1 MADSKLIL
9 EIGARLDATFS
20 SAFSSAQAKINAL
33 GKELSELKY
42 KQNLIKRFEIDTQ
55 NLETAKQRL
64 EAARQKVDDLRKAAA
79 NDPTGSLNKQLAAA
93 EREAEKLNTTLG
105 KTEERL
111 QRTKERME
119 SAGLSAENTGQQL
132 ETLAKQA
139 EKVEKAIASKGA
151 AMERNNR
158 LLGQFKLSVLDVA
171 DSYKTLAAGLLA
183 TKSAVAVL
191 AAAVA
196 GAVPVLGQMAATG
209 GMIAATFMSTLH
221 IAGVTKEMQG
231 LADTTGMTT
240 QSLRELQLL
249 SGFEGVDRS
258 IAEFGDATKSLEA
271 INQRIMQIGWSGTK
285 NDNFAAYLDEIGI
298 NVDELR
304 GKKPDEVLLLIDD
317 ALKKTGAT
325 ARETENFFEAIAG
338 KGTAALIP
346 LLQKQNA
353 ELALAR
359 QYISDVGA
367 IQSES
372 EIAAMTQTNKELSLF
387 KIGLEGVATR
397 LSVVGSNVVNTL
409 GPNIRQLFIDAKKP
423 IAEWGEAV
431 DKTLKKFKADL
442 DSGGWGMA
450 FSNMFK
456 AAYPTLHQFVSSA
469 AAFGRGYG
477 QTFIGPM
484 LEELKKGYAGISN
497 ALAGAGGA
505 EALGR
510 GMGEAMQ
517 PVISIVHN
525 VVGAVKLLIA
535 NWDTLKTVASFTPV
549 GFVVSHWDAVVSV
562 FSAVGN
568 GIRRVGEA
576 LGLLNPATTAS
587 ASGVQIFLAAL
598 GGLLAASASTK
609 LALGLVGA
617 AVSTFA
623 FALGPLAS
631 ALGIAATA
639 FKTLALAAIA
649 NPIGAAIAVIAAG
662 AVLIYANWDKIS
674 GWWSGLWSGIKS
686 AASNFAS
693 WWSSWT
699 LKEIAA
705 DVTFDTLVWAYE
717 KGQAFSAWWNSW
729 ELPMRN
735 ADVEYGMMEYAY
747 DLGKRFANWW
757 NSLTLKS
764 IIADIKMPELPSV
777 FEWGKSIGK
786 DLADGA
792 AEGLNRAT
800 SHITAAEKT
809 ANKIPL
815 VMRAALDTHSPSKIT
830 EAIGADTAAGLG
842 LGIEKEEKKVK
853 SAAEKTAQAAA
864 DGFKS
869 VMEGITKQT
878 LQLTAGDEAARRYEL
893 SLQGI
898 EGANQNAVIA
908 AEAHIKA
915 LEAQKKK
922 TDDAKA
928 ATEATAKTYK
938 DAMDRLQ
945 GQTLALTQGEEAGRR
960 WELTLQGI
968 VGSNQNAVIA
978 AQNHI
983 KALEEQK
990 KKTGESKTAFEDA
1003 QKAVK
1008 ESSHDLDIATKGL
1021 GLNDEQLQAL
1031 TLSYKQGYTPEMA
1044 RAQAASEAKTKTLV
1058 ELRAAQIR
1066 VRESLDASEKTLK
1079 IAKQSIGSTDEQ
1091 LHALTLSYEKGYT
1104 PALAKAVAATEA
1116 KTKVLQSF
1124 RTDLKSLNDEQAILQ
1139 ARLKGGEIAA
1149 RAAELGL
1156 KGYNTEQIA
1165 GIQGAEAFNKKLSE
1179 TIKLATGIGDAITE
1193 GLFSG
1198 NWKSA
1203 GQSILGEL
1211 KTTFVDPLK
1220 QSLSDAISQG
1230 LANGPNGGIYG
1241 SIAKLLNFDG
1251 IKGAL
1256 GGVGN
1261 SIGGLFSGI
1270 AASAANGFTGIG
1282 TAISGGLSG
1291 IMGSFGTLVSAIPGW
1306 GWALAGVAGLAKL
1319 FGGPSDPKL
1328 RFTQGAIDNQAM
1340 LEQGGHGGHA
1350 HNYKTAFGTIGAT
1363 AASDKIGRE
1372 KDFVP
1377 KFHAMMQ
1384 QMQGLDQMIADT
1396 MPHHVAKFTAALKG
1410 LETSGFSIGDMLKQR
1425 YQTVFST
1432 LPEELQK
1439 AMANGRD
1446 MTKLTAEEIIAE
1458 FGKLSEVAKSGLA
1471 TSLQSL
1477 GLNLGKTQDSALA
1490 AAVGLTNLMG
1500 GIDKVKAANDFFYA
1514 EFFSDEERKQAT
1526 LKQASSAVRDFNKE
1540 LGLSGKAAIDS
1551 HAEFKKYV
1559 LGLDLTTEAGRKAYA
1574 QAMAVAGS
1582 LDAVADA
1589 AKAAAAQHAEVMDMT
1604 RKLGI
1609 DFGGMGPKAQAASSA
1624 LVQLM
1629 GGMDKLTQATNFYYD
1644 QFYSDKEK
1652 EQLTLAQAAVDV
1664 RNFNKGL
1671 GLSGDAAIDTAA
1683 EFRKYVGGL
1692 NLQTEEGRKAYAQAM
1707 NIARSMDT
1715 VADSGKSVNKLMAE
1729 LPRDMIKMFQGVK
1742 KPLDDAGTAVDKNA
1756 KLAAES
1762 MQTLSNKSKLVS
1774 DNATTASTNLQT
1786 MRTAVVALADV
1797 LVKKAG
1803 EISAAAATT
1812 TTTTTTSTSDG
1823 SHALGLRTVPF
1834 DGYRAILHKNEAV
1847 IPARDAAI
1855 LRLGLPV
1862 QMDAQT
1868 NILALDAANDS
1879 QSTQLPVGVTP
1890 LPQRV
1895 TQALQRVSHTT
1906 QATASASTAPITITI
1921 NAAPGQDAAQIAA
1934 EVERALKRHQAQQAR
1949 LLRAQHRDMG

>member
-33 GKELSELKY
+33 GRELSELKH
-42 KQNLIKRFEIDTQ
+42 KQNLIRRFEIDTQ
-55 NLETAKQRL
+55 NVETAKQRL

-158 LLGQFKLSVLDVA
+158 LLGQFKVSVLDVA

-191 AAAVA
+191 SAAVA
-196 GAVPVLGQMAATG
+196 GAVPVLGQMAAVY
-209 GMIAATFMSTLH
+209 GMAFGTALSTANVAAVSKELENLHRTTEISKQSLQGWRLAGRFEGIAADMN
-221 IAGVTKEMQG
+221 A
-231 LADTTGMTT
+231 
-240 QSLRELQLL
+240 
-249 SGFEGVDRS
+249 
-258 IAEFGDATKSLEA
+258 FGDMSKVFEKLNTSVKSLDTEEGKA
-271 INQRIMQIGWSGTK
+271 
-285 NDNFAAYLDEIGI
+285 FAASMQSIGLSVDDLKNKKADEA
-298 NVDELR
+298 
-304 GKKPDEVLLLIDD
+304 LLLIGDALSKSKLTDAQKSTVLAGIADD
-317 ALKKTGAT
+317 AANL
-325 ARETENFFEAIAG
+325 
-338 KGTAALIP
+338 LP
-346 LLQKQNA
+346 LLEKNGQKFGEIMQYANA
-353 ELALAR
+353 
-359 QYISDVGA
+359 VGA
-367 IQSES
+367 IQSDAQL
-372 EIAAMTQTNKELSLF
+372 AAMKQTNTELSYF
-387 KIGLEGVATR
+387 KLGLEGVQTQ
-397 LSVVGSNVVNTL
+397 LSAVGSNVVNTL

-456 AAYPTLHQFVSSA
+456 AASPTLHQFVSSA

-484 LEELKKGYAGISN
+484 LEELKKGYAGISS

-505 EALGR
+505 EHLGKS
-510 GMGEAMQ
+510 MGEAMQ

-674 GWWSGLWSGIKS
+674 GWWSGLWGGIKS
-686 AASNFAS
+686 TVSGAWTSIKSSVVDTGASIAQSVSKTWADVSTSVSGAWGSIKQGAATAWTSIVPTVSAGLNAFRQAHVVAFEGVKNLIGPLWTGIANATRAGLSAIAGVASAGWSIVKQGAELAGTGIKTVVSDWWAAVKTIFSGAWTALKTIVSTGWAGIKTLTQAGTQAIQGDFSGAWKTIKAGVSNF
-693 WWSSWT
+693 
-699 LKEIAA
+699 IA
-705 DVTFDTLVWAYE
+705 DVLAALRKSV
-717 KGQAFSAWWNSW
+717 GAFA
-729 ELPMRN
+729 
-735 ADVEYGMMEYAY
+735 
-747 DLGKRFANWW
+747 
-757 NSLTLKS
+757 
-764 IIADIKMPELPSV
+764 
-777 FEWGKSIGK
+777 SIGK
-786 DLADGA
+786 DMLAGLARGIADGA
-792 AEGLNRAT
+792 A
-800 SHITAAEKT
+800 AAVSK
-809 ANKIPL
+809 AKAVAGDVYSSVKGFFQI
-815 VMRAALDTHSPSKIT
+815 HSPSRLM
-830 EAIGADTAAGLG
+830 AGLG
-842 LGIEKEEKKVK
+842 LEVSTGLAVGIE
-853 SAAEKTAQAAA
+853 SAGDKAVQAATSVSVSVSEQ
-864 DGFKS
+864 FKS
-869 VMEGITKQT
+869 LGDDINKS
-878 LQLTAGDEAARRYEL
+878 LTD
-893 SLQGI
+893 SF
-898 EGANQNAVIA
+898 
-908 AEAHIKA
+908 
-915 LEAQKKK
+915 
-922 TDDAKA
+922 
-928 ATEATAKTYK
+928 
-938 DAMDRLQ
+938 M
-945 GQTLALTQGEEAGRR
+945 
-960 WELTLQGI
+960 
-968 VGSNQNAVIA
+968 
-978 AQNHI
+978 
-983 KALEEQK
+983 
-990 KKTGESKTAFEDA
+990 
-1003 QKAVK
+1003 
-1008 ESSHDLDIATKGL
+1008 
-1021 GLNDEQLQAL
+1021 
-1031 TLSYKQGYTPEMA
+1031 
-1044 RAQAASEAKTKTLV
+1044 
-1058 ELRAAQIR
+1058 
-1066 VRESLDASEKTLK
+1066 SLDFSNLGQSLTGLFKQHVVQPILSDALK
-1079 IAKQSIGSTDEQ
+1079 P
-1091 LHALTLSYEKGYT
+1091 LSDG
-1104 PALAKAVAATEA
+1104 LAKA
-1116 KTKVLQSF
+1116 
-1124 RTDLKSLNDEQAILQ
+1124 
-1139 ARLKGGEIAA
+1139 
-1149 RAAELGL
+1149 
-1156 KGYNTEQIA
+1156 
-1165 GIQGAEAFNKKLSE
+1165 
-1179 TIKLATGIGDAITE
+1179 
-1193 GLFSG
+1193 
-1198 NWKSA
+1198 
-1203 GQSILGEL
+1203 
-1211 KTTFVDPLK
+1211 
-1220 QSLSDAISQG
+1220 
-1230 LANGPNGGIYG
+1230 
-1241 SIAKLLNFDG
+1241 
-1251 IKGAL
+1251 L
-1256 GGVGN
+1256 GGLSKTLSS
-1261 SIGGLFSGI
+1261 SIGGMFGGLGNLFGGGLGSLIGGGLM
-1270 AASAANGFTGIG
+1270 AGIG
-1282 TAISGGLSG
+1282 TLIKGLFKKGGN
-1291 IMGSFGTLVSAIPGW
+1291 LVFS
-1306 GWALAGVAGLAKL
+1306 
-1319 FGGPSDPKL
+1319 
-1328 RFTQGAIDNQAM
+1328 QGMQQGQQ
-1340 LEQGGHGGHA
+1340 LTGQGGHNGQEHWRQTDLGL
-1350 HNYKTAFGTIGAT
+1350 IGAT
-1363 AASDKIGRE
+1363 NQSNKIGRE
-1372 KDFVP
+1372 QGFVP
-1377 KFHAMMQ
+1377 EFHKM
-1384 QMQGLDQMIADT
+1384 LDSMSALDAMIAQT
-1396 MPHHVAKFTAALKG
+1396 IPNSVGKIKEALAGMEQK
-1410 LETSGFSIGDMLKQR
+1410 GFSTADMLKQR
-1425 YQTVFST
+1425 YQTVFSV
-1432 LPEELQK
+1432 LPVELQR

-1471 TSLQSL
+1471 ASLQSL

-1490 AAVGLTNLMG
+1490 AAVGLTNLMS

-1514 EFFSDEERKQAT
+1514 EFFSDEERKQAI

-1589 AKAAAAQHAEVMDMT
+1589 AKAAAAQHAEVIDLT

-1629 GGMDKLTQATNFYYD
+1629 GGMDKLTQASNFYYD

-1671 GLSGDAAIDTAA
+1671 GLSGSAAIDTAA

-1762 MQTLSNKSKLVS
+1762 MQSLSNKSKLVS

-1786 MRTAVVALADV
+1786 MKTAVVALADV

-1803 EISAAAATT
+1803 EISAAASAT
-1812 TTTTTTSTSDG
+1812 SKSGSGGSDG

-1834 DGYRAILHKNEAV
+1834 DGYRAILHRGEAV
-1847 IPARDAAI
+1847 IPARDAAL

-1868 NILALDAANDS
+1868 NILSLESANDS
-1879 QSTQLPVGVTP
+1879 PPTQLPAGVTP

-1906 QATASASTAPITITI
+1906 QATVSASTAPITITI
-1921 NAAPGQDAAQIAA
+1921 NAAAGQDATQIAA
-1934 EVERALKRHQAQQAR
+1934 EVERVLKRHQMQQAR
-1949 LLRAQHRDMG
+1949 QARAQHRDMG

>member
-9 EIGARLDATFS
+9 EIGARLGADFAT
-20 SAFSSAQAKINAL
+20 AFSSAQAKINAL
-33 GKELSELKY
+33 GQELSELKR
-42 KQNLIKRFEIDTQ
+42 KQALLKKFEIDTQ
-55 NLETAKQRL
+55 NVETAKQRL

-158 LLGQFKLSVLDVA
+158 LLGQLKVSVLDVA

-191 AAAVA
+191 SAAVA

-285 NDNFAAYLDEIGI
+285 NDNFAAYLDKIGI

-338 KGTAALIP
+338 KGTSALIP

-631 ALGIAATA
+631 ALGIVATA

-674 GWWSGLWSGIKS
+674 GWWSGLWGGVKSTVSNAWTSIKSSVVDTGASIAQSVSKTWADVSTSVSGAWGSIKQGASTAWAAIVPSVSAGLNAFRQAHVVAFEGVKNLIAPLWTGIVNATRAGLSAIAGVASAGWSIVKQGAELAGTGIKTVVS
-686 AASNFAS
+686 GWWAAVKTIFSGAWTALKTIVSTGWAGIKTLIQAGTQAIQGDFSGAWKTIKTGVSNF
-693 WWSSWT
+693 
-699 LKEIAA
+699 IA
-705 DVTFDTLVWAYE
+705 DVLAALRKSVGD
-717 KGQAFSAWWNSW
+717 
-729 ELPMRN
+729 
-735 ADVEYGMMEYAY
+735 
-747 DLGKRFANWW
+747 FA
-757 NSLTLKS
+757 
-764 IIADIKMPELPSV
+764 
-777 FEWGKSIGK
+777 SIGK
-786 DLADGA
+786 DMLAGLARGIADVA
-792 AEGLNRAT
+792 A
-800 SHITAAEKT
+800 AAVSK
-809 ANKIPL
+809 AKAVAGDVYSSVKGFFQI
-815 VMRAALDTHSPSKIT
+815 HSPSRLM
-830 EAIGADTAAGLG
+830 AGLG
-842 LGIEKEEKKVK
+842 LEVSTGLAVGIE
-853 SAAEKTAQAAA
+853 SAGGKAVQAATSVSVSVSEQ
-864 DGFKS
+864 FKS
-869 VMEGITKQT
+869 LGDDINKSLTDSFMSLDFSNLGQSLTGLFKQHVV
-878 LQLTAGDEAARRYEL
+878 QPIL
-893 SLQGI
+893 SD
-898 EGANQNAVIA
+898 
-908 AEAHIKA
+908 A
-915 LEAQKKK
+915 LKPLS
-922 TDDAKA
+922 DGLAKA
-928 ATEATAKTYK
+928 FGG
-938 DAMDRLQ
+938 L
-945 GQTLALTQGEEAGRR
+945 
-960 WELTLQGI
+960 
-968 VGSNQNAVIA
+968 
-978 AQNHI
+978 
-983 KALEEQK
+983 
-990 KKTGESKTAFEDA
+990 SKTL
-1003 QKAVK
+1003 
-1008 ESSHDLDIATKGL
+1008 SS
-1021 GLNDEQLQAL
+1021 
-1031 TLSYKQGYTPEMA
+1031 
-1044 RAQAASEAKTKTLV
+1044 
-1058 ELRAAQIR
+1058 
-1066 VRESLDASEKTLK
+1066 
-1079 IAKQSIGSTDEQ
+1079 SIGSMFGG
-1091 LHALTLSYEKGYT
+1091 LGNLFGGGLG
-1104 PALAKAVAATEA
+1104 
-1116 KTKVLQSF
+1116 
-1124 RTDLKSLNDEQAILQ
+1124 SLI
-1139 ARLKGGEIAA
+1139 GG
-1149 RAAELGL
+1149 GL
-1156 KGYNTEQIA
+1156 IA
-1165 GIQGAEAFNKKLSE
+1165 GIGTL
-1179 TIKLATGIGDAITE
+1179 IK
-1193 GLFSG
+1193 GLFKKEG
-1198 NWKSA
+1198 NLVFSQGMQA
-1203 GQSILGEL
+1203 GQQL
-1211 KTTFVDPLK
+1211 
-1220 QSLSDAISQG
+1220 
-1230 LANGPNGGIYG
+1230 
-1241 SIAKLLNFDG
+1241 
-1251 IKGAL
+1251 
-1256 GGVGN
+1256 
-1261 SIGGLFSGI
+1261 
-1270 AASAANGFTGIG
+1270 TG
-1282 TAISGGLSG
+1282 
-1291 IMGSFGTLVSAIPGW
+1291 
-1306 GWALAGVAGLAKL
+1306 
-1319 FGGPSDPKL
+1319 
-1328 RFTQGAIDNQAM
+1328 
-1340 LEQGGHGGHA
+1340 QGGHAGKEHWRQTDLGL
-1350 HNYKTAFGTIGAT
+1350 IGAT
-1363 AASDKIGRE
+1363 NQSNKIGRE
-1372 KDFVP
+1372 QGFVP
-1377 KFHAMMQ
+1377 EFHKM
-1384 QMQGLDQMIADT
+1384 LDSMTALDSMIAQT
-1396 MPHHVAKFTAALKG
+1396 IPNSVGKIKEALAGMEQK
-1410 LETSGFSIGDMLKQR
+1410 GFSTADMLKQR
-1425 YQTVFST
+1425 YQTVFSA

-1458 FGKLSEVAKSGLA
+1458 FGKLSEVAKSGLV

-1477 GLNLGKTQDSALA
+1477 GLNLGSTKDSALA
-1490 AAVGLTNLMG
+1490 AALGLTNLMG
-1500 GIDKVKAANDFFYA
+1500 GIDQVKAANDFFYQ
-1514 EFFSDEERKQAT
+1514 EFFSEEERKQAA
-1526 LKQASSAVRDFNKE
+1526 LKQANTAVLEWNKS
-1540 LGLSGKAAIDS
+1540 LGLSGVSAIKS
-1551 HAEFKKYV
+1551 HEAFKKYV
-1559 LGLDLTTEAGRKAYA
+1559 LGLDLSTEAGRKAYA
-1574 QAMAVAGS
+1574 EAMKVAGS

-1589 AKAAAAQHAEVMDMT
+1589 AKAAKDAAKAEREAKIAHIAEVKRSLPELGAYGLNLGDT
-1604 RKLGI
+1604 RLGAI
-1609 DFGGMGPKAQAASSA
+1609 QAADGLA
-1624 LVQLM
+1624 ALM
-1629 GGMDKLTQATNFYYD
+1629 GGMDQLKSAAQIYYNE
-1644 QFYSDKEK
+1644 FFSDKEK
-1652 EQLTLAQAAVDV
+1652 EQLTLANAAAKVALL
-1664 RNFNKGL
+1664 NQQL
-1671 GLSGDAAIDTAA
+1671 GLTGDAALDTNA
-1683 EFRKYVGGL
+1683 EVRKYLESLDPTKAVDQEKYAAIMKVIGALDKVG
-1692 NLQTEEGRKAYAQAM
+1692 
-1707 NIARSMDT
+1707 
-1715 VADSGKSVNKLMAE
+1715 DSGKSLDKIMSE
-1729 LPRDMIKMFQGVK
+1729 LPPEMLKQALMQ
-1742 KPLDDAGTAVDKNA
+1742 A
-1756 KLAAES
+1756 KLADEADK
-1762 MQTLSNKSKLVS
+1762 SNKKTGDSLDSATKKMADLGTEAGKLAKPIGLAS
-1774 DNATTASTNLQT
+1774 DNAVTATTNIGA
-1786 MRTAVVALADV
+1786 MKTAVGGLATAL
-1797 LVKKAG
+1797 LKAAG
-1803 EISAAAATT
+1803 DISAAATKAATT
-1812 TTTTTTSTSDG
+1812 TTTTTTKTDG

-1834 DGYRAILHKNEAV
+1834 DGYRAVLHKNEAV

-1855 LRLGLPV
+1855 LRMGLPV

-1868 NILALDAANDS
+1868 NILSLNAANDEQPVS
-1879 QSTQLPVGVTP
+1879 LPTGVIP

-1895 TQALQRVSHTT
+1895 SQALSRAAGQT
-1906 QATASASTAPITITI
+1906 QVDVNLPHSAPINITI
-1921 NAAPGQDAAQIAA
+1921 HAAPGQSVEQLAALVKRELEQ
-1934 EVERALKRHQAQQAR
+1934 VQRAQAR
-1949 LLRAQHRDMG
+1949 QLRAQHRDGVV